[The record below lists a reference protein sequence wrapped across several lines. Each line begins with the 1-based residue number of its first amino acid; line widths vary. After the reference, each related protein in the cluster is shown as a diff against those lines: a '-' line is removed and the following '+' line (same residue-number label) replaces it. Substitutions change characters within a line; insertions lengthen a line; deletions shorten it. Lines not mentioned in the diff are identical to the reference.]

1 MGVPHV
7 LVRLFKRSL
16 AQMNAQVCQEAGL
29 AGLRGLL
36 AVQNASN
43 IAGGPVQILNQ
54 FKEAIIAKASICKVA
69 TAPMDSVKVPDNS

>member
-1 MGVPHV
+1 M
-7 LVRLFKRSL
+7 
-16 AQMNAQVCQEAGL
+16 CQEAGL

-43 IAGGPVQILNQ
+43 IAGGPVPIPNQ

-69 TAPMDSVKVPDNS
+69 TAPMDSVKVGLNF